1 MGIEE
6 EAKRLTKVKQEK
18 FYDELVTLLLPAKR
32 HIESHLYDSRLRERA
47 LERLDD
53 VAIIAR
59 FAAELFKLK

>member
-6 EAKRLTKVKQEK
+6 EAKRLVKAKQEK

-32 HIESHLYDSRLRERA
+32 HIESHLHASRPRERA

-53 VAIIAR
+53 VAVIAR